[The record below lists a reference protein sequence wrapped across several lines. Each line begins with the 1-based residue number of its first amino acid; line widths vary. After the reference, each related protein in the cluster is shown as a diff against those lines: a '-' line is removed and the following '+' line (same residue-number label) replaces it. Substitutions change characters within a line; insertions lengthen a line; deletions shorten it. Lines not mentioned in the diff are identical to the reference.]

1 MDYDKIK
8 ERMLEEME
16 EEQETRRQ
24 VDGLTTLLVTGAVI
38 ALGLIVLGAVM
49 LINSCTTGG
58 TANVT
63 SMPS

>member
-24 VDGLTTLLVTGAVI
+24 VDGLTTLLITGAMI
-38 ALGLIVLGAVM
+38 ALGLIVLGVVM
-49 LINSCTTGG
+49 LMISCTTGG
-58 TANVT
+58 TANIT